1 VGPMLA
7 QSAATRMLASVLAS
21 VLASRYAE
29 GAVYLYVGV
38 NQPQCELLAGMAE
51 SRRRPDGQVG
61 LEVCDIMVA
70 RTTKT
75 SN

>member
-7 QSAATRMLASVLAS
+7 QSAATRMLAS

-38 NQPQCELLAGMAE
+38 NQLRYELFAGMAE

-61 LEVCDIMVA
+61 LEVCDIMAA